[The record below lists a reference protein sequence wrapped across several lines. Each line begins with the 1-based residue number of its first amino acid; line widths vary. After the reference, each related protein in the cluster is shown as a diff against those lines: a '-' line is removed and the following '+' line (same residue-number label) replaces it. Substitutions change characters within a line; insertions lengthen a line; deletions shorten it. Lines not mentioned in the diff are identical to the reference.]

1 MGVKELGLS
10 NRTHSAS
17 LLIPLR
23 LNIQAV
29 TVVPTFAPMMTLIA
43 CFRVMSPEL
52 TKPTTM
58 TVVADELCMIAVMP
72 SPVKK
77 PVIFVL
83 VIFDSRLLSFP
94 PALFSRA
101 CPITLMPN
109 RNRQSPPT
117 ISRILNMST
126 RFSPLSSHRMDCIV
140 SCTKIKC
147 TGKESN
153 ALSAKNQIHVKSHI
167 TKKTV
172 DRENQ
177 AKENRLRTYCFI

>member
-109 RNRQSPPT
+109 MLADCERITGAAT
-117 ISRILNMST
+117 IRTKQNT
-126 RFSPLSSHRMDCIV
+126 ESH
-140 SCTKIKC
+140 T
-147 TGKESN
+147 
-153 ALSAKNQIHVKSHI
+153 
-167 TKKTV
+167 TV
-172 DRENQ
+172 PMMLKR
-177 AKENRLRTYCFI
+177 R

>member
-29 TVVPTFAPMMTLIA
+29 TVVPTFAPMMTLID

-101 CPITLMPN
+101 CPITPIPK

-117 ISRILNMST
+117 ISRILNIST
-126 RFSPLSSHRMDCIV
+126 
-140 SCTKIKC
+140 
-147 TGKESN
+147 
-153 ALSAKNQIHVKSHI
+153 
-167 TKKTV
+167 
-172 DRENQ
+172 
-177 AKENRLRTYCFI
+177 